1 MRYQPWAAR
10 EEPLIVAYYDDNPDY
25 TLRWPP
31 KVFATEADR
40 LVQRGEELGVDSD
53 WHEEVVLLL
62 QQAFMSQVPADD
74 FARVAR
80 LSGEVTELDHYD
92 LDDEP
97 F

>member
-1 MRYQPWAAR
+1 M
-10 EEPLIVAYYDDNPDY
+10 AYYDNNPDY

-31 KVFATEADR
+31 KLFATEADR

-53 WHEEVVLLL
+53 WQEEVVLLL
-62 QQAFMSQVPADD
+62 KQAFMSQVPADD

-80 LSGEVTELDHYD
+80 LSGEFAELIHND